1 MIMTKIVYAPFPYL
15 DEQNSRN
22 RPLLVLAENQDEYE
36 TIIVAYI
43 TSKMGKKI
51 LESDFVLSSNDEFFE
66 KTGLNKD
73 FIIRLHKLG
82 CIQKST
88 IQFEVGNLPKNAT
101 LEIRKKLKNL
111 LNLN

>member
-1 MIMTKIVYAPFPYL
+1 
-15 DEQNSRN
+15 
-22 RPLLVLAENQDEYE
+22 
-36 TIIVAYI
+36 
-43 TSKMGKKI
+43 
-51 LESDFVLSSNDEFFE
+51 
-66 KTGLNKD
+66 
-73 FIIRLHKLG
+73 LG